1 MTKKEKIELA
11 VNEYI
16 NSGYSI
22 SLTKLSEKY
31 GVKRQTISK
40 YVKQR
45 GVEVINTQNA
55 CRINESIFEIIDT
68 EVKAYWLGFL
78 FADGCIYENEKRFRM
93 NLSIKDI
100 DHMEKFA
107 KFMNFTGEI
116 RKYKGTGF
124 NGKDCEDINTCSV
137 QFRNSKLWNDLN
149 SKGCT
154 PNKSLTLKFP
164 DKSIFKSGD
173 LIRHFIRGY
182 VDGDGYLIN
191 YKSNNTKKQELGMV
205 GTVEFLESVN
215 SFIKPVKGKIRSKDY
230 KDHPNKAYRLNYTYI
245 SARKVARYLYE
256 NATVYLD
263 RKYNKFL
270 EFCHFEEGSST
281 AKSSKIG
288 EDWNVDTEVNP

>member
-1 MTKKEKIELA
+1 MTKKEKIDLA

-22 SLTKLSEKY
+22 SLTKLGEKY

-40 YVKQR
+40 YVKQK
-45 GVEVINTQNA
+45 GAEVINTQNV
-55 CRINESIFEIIDT
+55 CRINESIFEVIDT
-68 EVKAYWLGFL
+68 EAKAYWLGFL

-93 NLSIKDI
+93 NLAIKDLS
-100 DHMEKFA
+100 HMEKFA

-116 RKYKGTGF
+116 REYKGTGF
-124 NGKDCEDINTCSV
+124 NGKDCEDINTCSI
-137 QFRNSKLWNDLN
+137 QFRNSKIWDDLN

-164 DKSIFKSGD
+164 DKSIFKSED

-182 VDGDGYLIN
+182 VDGDGYLITF
-191 YKSNNTKKQELGMV
+191 KSRNTFKQQIGMV
-205 GTVEFLESVN
+205 GTESFLNEVDN
-215 SFIKPVKGKIRSKDY
+215 YIKPVKAKIRSKNTEN
-230 KDHPNKAYRLNYTYI
+230 HPNKAYRLDWSCI

-256 NATVYLD
+256 NATIYLD

-288 EDWNVDTEVNP
+288 EDWNVNTEVNP